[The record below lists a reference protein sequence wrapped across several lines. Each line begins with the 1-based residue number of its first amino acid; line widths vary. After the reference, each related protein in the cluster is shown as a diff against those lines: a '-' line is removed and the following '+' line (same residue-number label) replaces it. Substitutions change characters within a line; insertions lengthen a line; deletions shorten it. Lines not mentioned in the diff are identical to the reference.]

1 MEWSDSPITEAE
13 EAELSESRTEERKIH
28 GEMTSLQSE
37 HLSDR
42 QDKERRREGA
52 EGAEGPEG
60 AEGAGR
66 EEKERRE
73 GGGPERKQFKA

>member
-13 EAELSESRTEERKIH
+13 EAELSESRTEECKIH

-52 EGAEGPEG
+52 EGAEG
-60 AEGAGR
+60 AGR